1 MYVHP
6 KLRLDAIF
14 DIDIRYWKRRG
25 PCGVMSVLLFC
36 GLVYGISTINW
47 SFFSPSQLYIGVWLV
62 IWTMWCCR
70 FLERPST
77 FLRSSSNLKSKQLER
92 FLNKVRISISSD
104 PSSNGQITKTTH
116 GLIER
121 RKICMFTLYYRLA
134 VGLLITAQLLFV
146 SLSH

>member
-47 SFFSPSQLYIGVWLV
+47 SFFSPSQLYIDVWLV

-70 FLERPST
+70 FTVSFLLNNYHQALDLLQTKPAVLVALEKLGGTDTTVVEGWLCEITFTDCQRNPSRRHGRWSIT
-77 FLRSSSNLKSKQLER
+77 LQWWNFVIASKS
-92 FLNKVRISISSD
+92 FS
-104 PSSNGQITKTTH
+104 T
-116 GLIER
+116 
-121 RKICMFTLYYRLA
+121 
-134 VGLLITAQLLFV
+134 
-146 SLSH
+146 